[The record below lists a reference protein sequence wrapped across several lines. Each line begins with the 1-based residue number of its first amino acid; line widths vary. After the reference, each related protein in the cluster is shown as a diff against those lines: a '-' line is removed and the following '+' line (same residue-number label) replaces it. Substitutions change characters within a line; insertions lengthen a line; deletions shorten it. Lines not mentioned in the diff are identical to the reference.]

1 MFYSLHIKLIG
12 STKPNSYANI
22 RMTENFKH
30 DLSNIRSS
38 PSPLVGSVNLSV
50 TSFHWQKG
58 FSQLENM
65 SDCDLG
71 TYLLMFHPQC

>member
-1 MFYSLHIKLIG
+1 MFYSLHINVIG
-12 STKPNSYANI
+12 RRKPNSYANN
-22 RMTENFKH
+22 RMTENLNH
-30 DLSNIRSS
+30 DESNVQSS
-38 PSPLVGSVNLSV
+38 PSLLVGSVNLSV
-50 TSFHWQKG
+50 TSFPWQKG